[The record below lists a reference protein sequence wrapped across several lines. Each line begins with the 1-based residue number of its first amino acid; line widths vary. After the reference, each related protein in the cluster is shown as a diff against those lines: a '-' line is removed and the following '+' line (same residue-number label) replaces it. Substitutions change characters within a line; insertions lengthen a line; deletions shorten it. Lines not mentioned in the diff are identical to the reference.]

1 MRKVSILAVLLYVT
15 SASFAQTSDA
25 EADAM
30 INLLGV
36 QKREAVS
43 KLVYVATKDSA
54 TFWKIYDEYMVAN
67 KATAKIRMR
76 LYESTAQAYG
86 NMNAKTAD
94 SLATAYFSNRND
106 QEKSL
111 QTYYNKLKASVN
123 AVTAFEF
130 YQAEVYLLTQ
140 IRASIMQQVPT
151 YGEIHRAVK
160 AKQGN

>member
-54 TFWKIYDEYMVAN
+54 TFWKIYDEYEIERKAIGKEKYSLLEKYAQHYGTMDAETMDDIMNDMIALTN
-67 KATAKIRMR
+67 KTDK
-76 LYESTAQAYG
+76 LQA
-86 NMNAKTAD
+86 
-94 SLATAYFSNRND
+94 
-106 QEKSL
+106 
-111 QTYYNKLKASVN
+111 TYYGKVKKAAGVKAASQ
-123 AVTAFEF
+123 FLQLE
-130 YQAEVYLLTQ
+130 YYLSAA
-140 IRASIMQQVPT
+140 IRAAILEEIPFI
-151 YGEIHRAVK
+151 GELDK
-160 AKQGN
+160 